1 MLHVF
6 ISLRCDG
13 KSYDEMYLTQK
24 AILNAYKEKSVKN
37 KDSYDLV
44 DSLSK
49 DYNPENKTSQNR
61 IEFLGKSIAK
71 MCNADV
77 VLIPLDYR
85 KSKGCTIEALTA
97 KIYGLSI
104 VTYLIGDTDNNV
116 YFLDGLLETF

>member
-13 KSYDEMYLTQK
+13 KSYNEMYLTQK
-24 AILNAYKEKSVKN
+24 AILNAYKEKSLKN

-49 DYNPENKTSQNR
+49 DYNPDNKTSQNR
-61 IEFLGKSIAK
+61 IEFLGKSITK

-116 YFLDGLLETF
+116 YFLDGLIETF

>member
-13 KSYDEMYLTQK
+13 KSYDEMYFTQK
-24 AILNAYKEKSVKN
+24 AILNAYKEKSLKN

-61 IEFLGKSIAK
+61 IEFLGKSITK
-71 MCNADV
+71 MCEADV

-85 KSKGCTIEALTA
+85 KSKGCTVEALTA
-97 KIYGLSI
+97 KIYGLPI
-104 VTYLIGDTDNNV
+104 VTYLIGDTDSNV
-116 YFLDGLLETF
+116 YFLDGLIETF

>member
-13 KSYDEMYLTQK
+13 KSYNEMLLAQK
-24 AILNAYKEKSVKN
+24 AILNAYKEKSLRNKN
-37 KDSYDLV
+37 SYDLV

-61 IEFLGKSIAK
+61 IEFLGKSITK
-71 MCNADV
+71 MREADV

-85 KSKGCTIEALTA
+85 KSKGCTVEALTA
-97 KIYGLSI
+97 KIYGLPI
-104 VTYLIGDTDNNV
+104 VTYLIGDTDSNV
-116 YFLDGLLETF
+116 YFLDGLIETF

>member
-13 KSYDEMYLTQK
+13 KTYDEMLLTQK
-24 AILNAYKEKSVKN
+24 AILNAYKEKSLKN

-61 IEFLGKSIAK
+61 IEFLGKSITK
-71 MCNADV
+71 MADADI
-77 VLIPLDYR
+77 VLIPLDFR

>member
-13 KSYDEMYLTQK
+13 KSYNEMHLTQK
-24 AILNAYKEKSVKN
+24 AILNAYKEKSLKN

-49 DYNPENKTSQNR
+49 EYNPENKASQNR
-61 IEFLGKSIAK
+61 IEFLGKSITR
-71 MCNADV
+71 MSDADV

-97 KIYGLSI
+97 KIYGLPI
-104 VTYLIGDTDNNV
+104 VTYLIGDTDNNA
-116 YFLDGLLETF
+116 YFLDGLVETF

>member
-6 ISLRCDG
+6 VSLRCEG
-13 KSYDEMYLTQK
+13 KAYDEMCSTQK
-24 AILNAYKEKSVKN
+24 AIFKAYKEKNNKHKN
-37 KDSYDLV
+37 ELDLV
-44 DSLSK
+44 ESLFKNYVHGES
-49 DYNPENKTSQNR
+49 NR
-61 IEFLGKSIAK
+61 IEFLGKSITK
-71 MCNADV
+71 MCDADV

-116 YFLDGLLETF
+116 YFLDGLVETF

>member
-13 KSYDEMYLTQK
+13 KSYDEMLLTQK
-24 AILNAYKEKSVKN
+24 AILKAYKEKSLKN

-44 DSLSK
+44 DSLCK

-71 MCNADV
+71 MSEADV
-77 VLIPLDYR
+77 VFIPLDYR
-85 KSKGCTIEALTA
+85 KSKGCTVEAVTA
-97 KIYGLSI
+97 KIYGLPI
-104 VTYLIGDTDNNV
+104 VTYLIGDTDSNV
-116 YFLDGLLETF
+116 YFIDGLFETF

>member
-24 AILNAYKEKSVKN
+24 AILNAYKEKSLRN

-44 DSLSK
+44 DSLCK
-49 DYNPENKTSQNR
+49 DYIPENKTYQNR
-61 IEFLGKSIAK
+61 IEFLGKSITK
-71 MCNADV
+71 MSEADI

-97 KIYGLSI
+97 KIYGLPI
-104 VTYLIGDTDNNV
+104 VTYLIGDTDSNV
-116 YFLDGLLETF
+116 YFLDGLIETF

>member
-24 AILNAYKEKSVKN
+24 AILNAYKEKSFRN
-37 KDSYDLV
+37 KGSYDLV

-49 DYNPENKTSQNR
+49 DYNPDNKTSQNR
-61 IEFLGKSIAK
+61 IELLGKSITK
-71 MCNADV
+71 MSEADI

-97 KIYGLSI
+97 KIYEVPI
-104 VTYLIGDTDNNV
+104 VTYLIGDTDSNA
-116 YFLDGLLETF
+116 YFLDGLIETF

>member
-6 ISLRCDG
+6 ISLRCVG

-24 AILNAYKEKSVKN
+24 AILNAYKEKSLKN

-44 DSLSK
+44 ESLSK
-49 DYNPENKTSQNR
+49 DYKPDNKTSQNR
-61 IEFLGKSIAK
+61 IEFLGKSITK

-104 VTYLIGDTDNNV
+104 VTYLVGDNDNNV
-116 YFLDGLLETF
+116 YFLDGLVETF

>member
-6 ISLRCDG
+6 VSLRCEG
-13 KSYDEMYLTQK
+13 KSYDEMCSTQK
-24 AILNAYKEKSVKN
+24 AIFKAYKEKNNRHKN
-37 KDSYDLV
+37 DLDLV
-44 DSLSK
+44 ESLFKNYVPGES
-49 DYNPENKTSQNR
+49 NR
-61 IEFLGKSIAK
+61 IEFLGKSITK
-71 MCNADV
+71 MCDADV

-116 YFLDGLLETF
+116 YFLDGLVETF